1 MCGPGMGILRNLF
14 TLRFIRTLSRLAA
27 ILLAYA
33 AVFLFYSRIRATAFF
48 PTPPL
53 PLLRA
58 QDFFPLEIHQVDV
71 GFFLQVTILPVLL
84 LFVMS
89 FIPAFRRQ
97 VQDQTAP
104 HATLGAFLALAA
116 LQIITQVYEI
126 WVSQSMHQAFFIGT
140 FVIFIGCLLGGW
152 RTGLL
157 LGVISLVFQ
166 STFELATTRPA
177 LEMIRNLGVLEFLR
191 RGEGLRL
198 FFGSVV
204 NPHFSSGV
212 WTAVFANLAADRLGP
227 RRYSPTVTAILGAVL
242 AYAVGD
248 LRFISGVTP
257 NLAVVPA
264 QALITG
270 LGTVW
275 VMLMI
280 RTTQVEA
287 SQTKAAEAELART
300 RAELLA
306 LRAQINPH
314 FFFNALNTIRY
325 MIRENPQT
333 ARDLLID
340 LSEVFQRTLRSGEFV
355 PLRDELGYVKAY
367 LSLEQARLGDRLRVA
382 WEGILQPEDPLM
394 SGSAFLDLPV
404 PTLTLQPIVENAVIH
419 GIAKKK
425 EGGAVSIAVF
435 RQKNDLTITVRDDGM
450 GMDPAQ
456 LADLLGP
463 EAGRNSGIGVRN
475 VDSRLRMLY
484 GKEYGL
490 AIESEPEKGTRVS
503 IRIPIAETEKETKK
517 SR

>member
-1 MCGPGMGILRNLF
+1 MKKFLNFSPHSILRA
-14 TLRFIRTLSRLAA
+14 LSRLAV

-53 PLLRA
+53 PLLRL

-97 VQDQTAP
+97 VQNQTAP
-104 HATLGAFLALAA
+104 HATLGALLALAA
-116 LQIITQVYEI
+116 LQIITQAYEI
-126 WVSQSMHQAFFIGT
+126 WVSHSMHQAFFIGT

-166 STFELATTRPA
+166 STYELATTRPT
-177 LEMIRNLGVLEFLR
+177 LEMIWDLGVLEFIR

-248 LRFISGVTP
+248 LRFISGVAP

-325 MIRENPQT
+325 MIREDPQA
-333 ARDLLID
+333 ARDLLLA

-355 PLRDELGYVKAY
+355 PLRDELGYVEAY
-367 LSLEQARLGDRLRVA
+367 LSLEKARLGDRLRIT
-382 WEGILQPEDPLM
+382 WGGLLHPEDPLK
-394 SGSAFLDLPV
+394 SGSELLDVRV

-419 GIAKKK
+419 GIATKK
-425 EGGAVSIAVF
+425 EGGGVSIAVF
-435 RQKNDLTITVRDDGM
+435 RQKDDLTITVQDDGP
-450 GMDPAQ
+450 GMAPAQ
-456 LADLLGP
+456 LAGLLQP
-463 EAGRNSGIGVRN
+463 DAGKQNGIGVRN
-475 VDSRLRMLY
+475 VDSRLRMMF
-484 GKEYGL
+484 GEGHGL
-490 AIESEPEKGTRVS
+490 TIESEPEQGTRVT
-503 IRIPIAETEKETKK
+503 IRIPIANGESKP
-517 SR
+517 